1 MIPFPLRRRARRAGF
16 SARPAARTGAATA
29 GAAAPAEV
37 LEDRALLSNI
47 SVNLGTASA
56 GGNDTYTVADG
67 VQCVRFFGGVQADVT
82 DFTIDASNVTNELEL
97 VWAASRTDSEGNV
110 INGFFA
116 PRGGDGVDGEEITLT
131 VEGNEEGGGLTFE
144 AQSDIVVNGFEFTG
158 TNADDEIIGNI
169 SADRLVRNDDG
180 TEIDSEGG
188 DIDVEFLAG
197 NDSTLLADLSTAA
210 ESDAE
215 GGFTLTIDAGE
226 GDDTLGAI
234 VTQGNV
240 VIDLGTGAN
249 TTRIIS
255 TRGFGVTDDGTFG
268 RTITVTTAEEGSND
282 VGDLNAR
289 GGITYNGGAADDTIG
304 NIESGVF
311 GFSDGVVVN
320 LGEGTNVTGDI
331 SSDDGFVMV
340 NGGSG
345 SDTIGDVDVDGEFSF
360 LVIGSAEARVNLG
373 DGDNATGT
381 LTSRRGT
388 VRYTGGSGNDFLE
401 GVITTSSGVAPDG
414 FVPDEPGERQRP
426 DFGDAVVELGGGDN
440 TLAFATANFG
450 DVSVTAGDGNDTL
463 GEIRGGAA
471 LTERT
476 FRGTFL
482 FGSGQIAKPN
492 VNITERE
499 LGDVFLSLGNGD
511 NTTGDVLAGEAT
523 FFYSGGSGADVI
535 GNVTSTADFDV
546 DRSNSL
552 PDGLNE
558 VFFDLGAGDD
568 EIGDIRSEGGDIL
581 VMGGGGT
588 ETVGDVFGAGAQQNT
603 GVARFDTI
611 VLDYGS
617 GGSSTGFVQA
627 SRGSITIRGGE
638 GDDFLVGAETT
649 DASDQIV
656 PGSSDLA
663 RLTIDFGRGDNAV
676 LNTLDGSDAVTY
688 TGGRDIDS
696 LGDVISEQGEAF
708 LQLGADDDEVGDV
721 TAQTIFVDLGQGDD
735 EAGDFD
741 ARIAFA
747 DIVRGFDTLF
757 LQAGEGDDVFGDLVS
772 ALNVV
777 LEAQG
782 GRDVVTFVD
791 AGLNANLDLG
801 DGNDAIGGRV
811 NARFDVN
818 VQMGDG
824 DDRVSGRITA
834 GDSAFV
840 NLGEDDDSFTGFISA
855 GTIAAGGSILLDGDD
870 GDDNLN
876 GTLDATGAVEV
887 DAGRGNDFLGG
898 TITAIDDVEIDLDRG
913 NDVVNLRT
921 LESTTGGLTLDAG
934 DGRDRVTL
942 RNTALADGEDIELG
956 EGVNFLNLGEG
967 VIDGRSRVHAD
978 GSLTVGELD
987 DPDFS
992 GRTYLGN
999 RRIRAEGN
1007 LQVLTEKAEMEG
1019 NYTLVGRSDTNFRV
1033 DAIISGDVIVL
1044 GSGTA
1049 AIDFSG
1055 SEIGGDTSVR
1065 TSSSNDDIDFFG
1077 SELAG
1082 DLKIVTIAGT
1092 DEVNVRGTTIGGDLI
1107 INLGVSD
1114 DRLVI
1119 ADATVAGTTAVNLD
1133 RGSDYLAVVRSTLS
1147 GDTSFLLGDG
1157 NDTLS
1162 MAGADFGGGL
1172 IVNAGAGRDGVRLRD
1187 YSVADDLFITMG
1199 GGNDFLNVDRLDAGG
1214 DVTANGGGGRDRLDA
1229 RDIDGRVRSFERRG

>member
-1 MIPFPLRRRARRAGF
+1 M
-16 SARPAARTGAATA
+16 
-29 GAAAPAEV
+29 
-37 LEDRALLSNI
+37 
-47 SVNLGTASA
+47 
-56 GGNDTYTVADG
+56 
-67 VQCVRFFGGVQADVT
+67 
-82 DFTIDASNVTNELEL
+82 
-97 VWAASRTDSEGNV
+97 
-110 INGFFA
+110 
-116 PRGGDGVDGEEITLT
+116 
-131 VEGNEEGGGLTFE
+131 
-144 AQSDIVVNGFEFTG
+144 
-158 TNADDEIIGNI
+158 
-169 SADRLVRNDDG
+169 
-180 TEIDSEGG
+180 
-188 DIDVEFLAG
+188 
-197 NDSTLLADLSTAA
+197 
-210 ESDAE
+210 
-215 GGFTLTIDAGE
+215 
-226 GDDTLGAI
+226 
-234 VTQGNV
+234 
-240 VIDLGTGAN
+240 
-249 TTRIIS
+249 
-255 TRGFGVTDDGTFG
+255 
-268 RTITVTTAEEGSND
+268 
-282 VGDLNAR
+282 
-289 GGITYNGGAADDTIG
+289 
-304 NIESGVF
+304 
-311 GFSDGVVVN
+311 
-320 LGEGTNVTGDI
+320 
-331 SSDDGFVMV
+331 
-340 NGGSG
+340 
-345 SDTIGDVDVDGEFSF
+345 
-360 LVIGSAEARVNLG
+360 NLG

-388 VRYTGGSGNDFLE
+388 VRYTGGSGNDAVG
-401 GVITTSSGVAPDG
+401 GVITTSFGVARDQ
-414 FVPDEPGERQRP
+414 FIPDEPGEVQQP
-426 DFGDAVVELGGGDN
+426 DFGDAVIQLGDGNNSVGLDGGV
-440 TLAFATANFG
+440 TANFG
-450 DVSVTAGDGNDTL
+450 DVSITAGDGDDAL
-463 GEIRGGAA
+463 GEIFAGAA
-471 LTERT
+471 LSETSTRGDFGVSR
-476 FRGTFL
+476 FRV
-482 FGSGQIAKPN
+482 GSGAINKPTAN
-492 VNITERE
+492 VTEFGFQ
-499 LGDVFLSLGNGD
+499 LIGDVFVDLGDGANRTAELQSGYA
-511 NTTGDVLAGEAT
+511 TVYYVGGAGT
-523 FFYSGGSGADVI
+523 DVI
-535 GNVTSTADFDV
+535 GDVTSTATIDV
-546 DRSNSL
+546 DRSNQF
-552 PDGLNE
+552 PNGLDE
-558 VFFDLGAGDD
+558 IYLELGAGDD
-568 EIGDIRSEGGDIL
+568 EVGDIAIAAGGDVL
-581 VMGGGGT
+581 LLGGSGT
-588 ETVGDVFGAGAQQNT
+588 ETVGDVLANGNQQNT

-617 GGSSTGFVQA
+617 GGSNTGFVRA
-627 SRGSITIRGGE
+627 IRGSVTIRGGE
-638 GDDFLVGAETT
+638 GNDFLVGAETT
-649 DASDQIV
+649 DVSDQAV

-688 TGGRDIDS
+688 TGGRDVDS

-741 ARIAFA
+741 AQVTFA

-824 DDRVSGRITA
+824 DDRVSGTITA

-870 GDDNLN
+870 GDDDLN

-887 DAGRGNDFLGG
+887 DAGRGDDFLGG

-913 NDVVNLRT
+913 NDIVNLRT

-967 VIDGRSRVHAD
+967 IIDGRSRVHAD

-1007 LQVLTEKAEMEG
+1007 LRVLTEKAEMEG

-1033 DAIISGDVIVL
+1033 DAIINGDVIVL

-1065 TSSSNDDIDFFG
+1065 TSSRNDDIDFFG

-1082 DLKIVTIAGT
+1082 DLVIVTIAGT

-1119 ADATVAGTTAVNLD
+1119 ADATVAGTTAVNME

-1147 GDTSFLLGDG
+1147 GDTVLP
-1157 NDTLS
+1157 
-1162 MAGADFGGGL
+1162 AGRRERHPEHEGGGL
-1172 IVNAGAGRDGVRLRD
+1172 RRRPDRQRRRRPRRRAAAGLLRRRRPVHHDGRRERLPERRPPGRRRRRDGQRRRRPRPPRRPRHRRPRPLLRAAWLSRRFLPSPPGRGAKAGTRTAARRSRCFPAPPSPERWPHARPPPPPPVRSRNQRRRG
-1187 YSVADDLFITMG
+1187 A
-1199 GGNDFLNVDRLDAGG
+1199 
-1214 DVTANGGGGRDRLDA
+1214 DA
-1229 RDIDGRVRSFERRG
+1229 RIAGPC